1 MPTVCLN
8 CASGLEEDAVVCVH
22 CGCELKPEGASEPAN
37 AADLQE
43 AFAGAEPTAPA
54 PAYGSP
60 IFSMN
65 NDLEGIGGW
74 LILVGFALCLTPI
87 IRVSTL
93 YQTWE
98 GYFSAAVWQAV
109 AMPQGGS
116 YHPLYGPMLILE
128 MLGNIFFLGLNL
140 LALRLFFTRRK
151 GFPKLYIAYLVG
163 FAIFLILDDV
173 GCELIPSLKSSGK
186 DHTEAIRAAFYAI
199 LWSLY
204 MIKSKRVKATFIR

>member
-1 MPTVCLN
+1 MPTVCPN

-74 LILVGFALCLTPI
+74 LILVAIGLAIGPFFRLRGVLQDSQFLFTSGYQAAMASKPGLEMIIFFELVTNSFFLAFLILLNFLFYRKRRSFPAFMIFNLAAQFLTQLI
-87 IRVSTL
+87 DHLWAMRFSSSGEWNLVLQTL
-93 YQTWE
+93 VA
-98 GYFSAAVWQAV
+98 AAVW
-109 AMPQGGS
+109 
-116 YHPLYGPMLILE
+116 
-128 MLGNIFFLGLNL
+128 
-140 LALRLFFTRRK
+140 
-151 GFPKLYIAYLVG
+151 
-163 FAIFLILDDV
+163 
-173 GCELIPSLKSSGK
+173 IPYMHSSV
-186 DHTEAIRAAFYAI
+186 
-199 LWSLY
+199 
-204 MIKSKRVKATFIR
+204 RVEQTFVN